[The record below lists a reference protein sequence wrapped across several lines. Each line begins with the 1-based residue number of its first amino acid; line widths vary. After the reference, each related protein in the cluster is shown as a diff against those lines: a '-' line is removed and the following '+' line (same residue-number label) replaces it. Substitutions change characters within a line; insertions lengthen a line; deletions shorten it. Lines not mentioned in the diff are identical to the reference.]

1 MKRFI
6 TASLL
11 TIVTGLLGTASAQTR
26 SVQAELL
33 TPIKAKKAKAGDP
46 VKARVVE
53 SATVN
58 GVEVAYDAVLRGE
71 VRSADANSIA
81 ISFGQ
86 VDFKG
91 KKTALNLEIRAAMMP
106 GGDASNTARKENAQ
120 NGSVIGMPGVTL
132 HTGAALG
139 QASKFESESKNFE
152 LKRGLQLILTP
163 PEAAQ

>member
-1 MKRFI
+1 MRRI
-6 TASLL
+6 LTASLL
-11 TIVTGLLGTASAQTR
+11 TVVTGLVGTVFAQTR

-33 TPIKAKKAKAGDP
+33 TTIKAKKAKAGDP

-58 GVEVAYDAVLRGE
+58 GVEVAYDAMLLGE

-91 KKTALNLEIRAAMMP
+91 KRTALNLEIRAAMMP
-106 GGDASNTARKENAQ
+106 GGDTSNTARKENAQ
-120 NGSVIGMPGVTL
+120 NGSVIGMLGVTL
-132 HTGAALG
+132 HTGVAAG
-139 QASKFESESKNFE
+139 QASRFESESKNFE
-152 LKRGLQLILTP
+152 LKRGLQLMLTP